1 MAPCSALGGELQDL
15 LDPSSKRDLT
25 IREKSSGETFVE
37 GLSSRIVHSSV
48 EATSI
53 LERAHADEGS
63 NRSHAVA
70 IAYLEQRLV
79 EGARSEGADR
89 LLQQSCLMLADLA
102 ASESSKRTDA
112 RYQRL
117 DECKFINL
125 SLSAL
130 GNCVAALAKG
140 KAHIPYRDSKLTR
153 LLSQSLGGNSKT
165 VMIVGLLAERDEMG
179 ETLASLVMA
188 QRAMSVMM
196 GARINV
202 VPDFDARCQDL
213 QRQLDDQSDK
223 LTEMTLTKAAAQ
235 EGLEVAQDQVAQLY
249 EEKRVMDA
257 RFQTMADAYNRLLK
271 ERASEDITSAAM
283 DRHWKEKNES
293 VRDTKGLKEGFEER
307 VKAYKAAAASAA
319 SKCSSSE
326 YELTKEREAHLR
338 TARDLRVCQSE
349 ARKQERET
357 NHRVSDLLSELSE
370 RDTTIEDLEE
380 RIRVLEADAV
390 EQRVV
395 LGKEYVSRQQ
405 VEEMQTLFEASVEG
419 LSNRLRDME
428 KREAEKHRQ
437 VKNGSAR
444 DLRGIRASGTR
455 RSQAGTA
462 TYC

>member
-293 VRDTKGLKEGFEER
+293 VRD
-307 VKAYKAAAASAA
+307 
-319 SKCSSSE
+319 
-326 YELTKEREAHLR
+326 
-338 TARDLRVCQSE
+338 LRVCQSE